1 VAVGALT
8 FVLHNATQM
17 NVKDLFVDPT
27 AKAQLGSHVGLF
39 SHLGVLAL
47 WTGATVL
54 VGSALLGSRGAGT
67 RFLLT
72 LGGLLAWLALDDLY
86 LIHEGLGGVIARHV
100 LPSIDRR
107 MLEGVVFAAYGVAW
121 VAWLVRFR
129 RTLLNDTSVLLLLAL
144 ALLGGSVAIDVGEIF
159 VENWVQA
166 HVARI
171 TAIAV
176 LEELLKLGGIL
187 LLASYSVLIARN
199 HARQGIGHS

>member
-1 VAVGALT
+1 
-8 FVLHNATQM
+8 
-17 NVKDLFVDPT
+17 
-27 AKAQLGSHVGLF
+27 
-39 SHLGVLAL
+39 
-47 WTGATVL
+47 VL

-144 ALLGGSVAIDVGEIF
+144 ALLGGSVAIDVSEIL